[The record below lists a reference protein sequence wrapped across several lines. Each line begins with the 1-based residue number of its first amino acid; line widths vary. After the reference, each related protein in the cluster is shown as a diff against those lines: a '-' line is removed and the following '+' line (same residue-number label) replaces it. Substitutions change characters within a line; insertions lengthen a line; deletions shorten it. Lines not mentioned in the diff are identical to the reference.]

1 VTDYYYRDDSTDSVF
16 ILILDSFYQKYFYR
30 SGLKNWTPTIFFGGQ
45 KLKIVETDH
54 CSFLYTLPESIAL
67 PSA

>member
-30 SGLKNWTPTIFFGGQ
+30 GGLKNWTFYSLQLFF
-45 KLKIVETDH
+45 V
-54 CSFLYTLPESIAL
+54 ARN
-67 PSA
+67 